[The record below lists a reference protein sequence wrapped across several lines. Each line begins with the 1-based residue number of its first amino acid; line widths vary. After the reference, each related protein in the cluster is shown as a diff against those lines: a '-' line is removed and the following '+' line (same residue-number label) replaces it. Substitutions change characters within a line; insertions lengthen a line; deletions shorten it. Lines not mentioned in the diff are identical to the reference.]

1 MSHTL
6 IAMITAAA
14 LATHGTEISPQAGP
28 APTLAMHSIEPPA
41 ATETAPPPS
50 AELAPAPAP
59 APAAAPPTPATEVAP
74 AAPVAEPAAPPAAP
88 PSATPAATQPAP
100 VAFSPAYA
108 PPPPQPAPAPPV
120 RDGRTM
126 ITVGA
131 IMMGVGGI
139 SIVFV
144 ALPASIARNS
154 SLRRAER
161 ENSFAVSARENRY
174 RRARRSDNVM
184 EGAFWIGAPLV
195 VTGLAVLIAGSV
207 RRERSRRS
215 RIAATPGGV
224 AIRF

>member
-6 IAMITAAA
+6 ITLVTAAA
-14 LATHGTEISPQAGP
+14 LASHGAEITPHAGS
-28 APTLAMHSIEPPA
+28 APILAMHSMQPA

-59 APAAAPPTPATEVAP
+59 EPAVAQPTPATEVAP
-74 AAPVAEPAAPPAAP
+74 TPATEPAPPP
-88 PSATPAATQPAP
+88 TTTQPAP
-100 VAFSPAYA
+100 VALQPAYS
-108 PPPPQPAPAPPV
+108 PPPPQPAPAQPV

-139 SIVFV
+139 SVVFV
-144 ALPASIARNS
+144 ALPASIVRNS

-174 RRARRSDNVM
+174 QRARRADDVM

-207 RRERSRRS
+207 RRGNSRMR
-215 RIAATPGGV
+215 RVAATPGGV
-224 AIRF
+224 AISF